1 MTDIF
6 KLNDL
11 LTYALAF
18 VAIVV
23 LGELVVAVMV
33 W

>member
-18 VAIVV
+18 VAVVV

>member
-11 LTYALAF
+11 LTYALAL
-18 VAIVV
+18 VAVVV

>member
-6 KLNDL
+6 KFNDL
-11 LTYALAF
+11 LSYALAF
-18 VAIVV
+18 VAVVV

>member
-18 VAIVV
+18 VAVVV
-23 LGELVVAVMV
+23 LGELVIAVMV